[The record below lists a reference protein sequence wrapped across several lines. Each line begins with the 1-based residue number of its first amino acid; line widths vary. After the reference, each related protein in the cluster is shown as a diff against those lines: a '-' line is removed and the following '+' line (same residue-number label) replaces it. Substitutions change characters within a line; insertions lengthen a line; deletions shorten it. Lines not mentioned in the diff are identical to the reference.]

1 MTSVIDPLEPP
12 YSPRV
17 AEDLTG
23 LMPPGLPPIALFR
36 VLAHNPRVLSRFRA
50 SRLLDAGTLPKRERE
65 LLILRVCHRCGC
77 DYEWSIHAA
86 VFAKAANLTEAD
98 ALATRQ
104 STAAGALS
112 WRERLMLAAAD
123 ELVDAQR
130 LRAATA
136 VTLRQQL
143 SPAETVEL
151 IALVG
156 RYIWVSMIANT
167 AALPLEEGLGKCPE
181 PMN

>member
-1 MTSVIDPLEPP
+1 
-12 YSPRV
+12 
-17 AEDLTG
+17 
-23 LMPPGLPPIALFR
+23 
-36 VLAHNPRVLSRFRA
+36 
-50 SRLLDAGTLPKRERE
+50 
-65 LLILRVCHRCGC
+65 
-77 DYEWSIHAA
+77 
-86 VFAKAANLTEAD
+86 
-98 ALATRQ
+98 
-104 STAAGALS
+104 
-112 WRERLMLAAAD
+112 
-123 ELVDAQR
+123 